1 VIVSATL
8 IYFVLMAYIV
18 MGVLKEFKPFIYYII
33 AAICF
38 VLSQLAYFLL
48 GKVICSVRGAFHQ
61 RARSIVL

>member
-1 VIVSATL
+1 
-8 IYFVLMAYIV
+8 MAYIV